1 MATPPR
7 DVMAAAAAAALSAA
21 KSEPQFSRVESI
33 DSKIGTQLSLE
44 CGF

>member
-33 DSKIGTQLSLE
+33 DSIGTQLSLE